1 MSDRSTAEIAGKI
14 AKLVRAIIDIVK
26 GFGQGGWVGAIVQA
40 LKHYWPQILAI
51 AIALILIPLII
62 YCCIPMIYFGYES
75 SEDTE
80 IAALTEQADKLADCY
95 DRYDVYIDDWVEHIA
110 SSVTASGAQNTEKNE
125 TTGDAGTVPE
135 IEYEVTVNGGKIQKN
150 WFIALHVVSV
160 KNDPTAVTE
169 DDIRAFAGRCVSYT
183 VKPAEE
189 TEETDTAAA
198 AESTSEVEPVK
209 MLLEI
214 NYLTPIEIMASCGYT
229 QADENWAR
237 LIHKTLELERN
248 SVVGVLGPV
257 FEDPDWRNHIASD
270 FGYRTNPY
278 VGFHYGVD
286 IGMAMGTP
294 ICAVEDGTVTTSV
307 HGSGGYGYY
316 IIIDHAD
323 GVQTLYAHCS
333 ELLVSVGDEVK
344 KGDVI
349 AKVGSTGRSTGPHVH
364 FEIRID
370 GKCVDPLPYI
380 L

>member
-1 MSDRSTAEIAGKI
+1 MSNRSAAETAGKL
-14 AKLVRAIIDIVK
+14 AKFIRSIIDIVK
-26 GFGQGGWVGAIVQA
+26 GFGQGGWVGAIIQA
-40 LKHYWPQILAI
+40 VKHYWPQILAI
-51 AIALILIPLII
+51 AIALILIPLVI

-80 IAALTEQADKLADCY
+80 IAALTEQAGKLADCY
-95 DRYDVYIDDWVEHIA
+95 DQYDVYIDDWVEQIQ
-110 SSVTASGAQNTEKNE
+110 SSITATGAQNTETNE
-125 TTGDAGTVPE
+125 TSGDTGTE
-135 IEYEVTVNGGKIQKN
+135 QETEYEVTVNGGKIQKN

-169 DDIRAFAGRCVSYT
+169 EDIRDFAGKCVAYT

-189 TEETDTAAA
+189 TAAA
-198 AESTSEVEPVK
+198 MATESTSEVELVK

-214 NYLTPIEIMASCGYT
+214 NYLTPKEIMASCGYT

-237 LIHKTLELERN
+237 LIHKTLEKERN
-248 SVVGVLGPV
+248 SVVGVLGPI

-294 ICAVEDGTVTTSV
+294 ICAVKDGTVTTSI

-364 FEIRID
+364 FEVRIN
-370 GKCVDPLPYI
+370 GECVDPLPYI

>member
-14 AKLVRAIIDIVK
+14 AKLIRAIIDIVK

-40 LKHYWPQILAI
+40 LKHYGPQILAV
-51 AIALILIPLII
+51 AIALVLIPLII

-95 DRYDVYIDDWVEHIA
+95 DKYDVYIDDWVEQIT
-110 SSVTASGAQNTEKNE
+110 SSVTAPGAQNTETNE
-125 TTGDAGTVPE
+125 TTGDAGTVTE
-135 IEYEVTVNGGKIQKN
+135 TEYEVTVNGGKIQKN

-160 KNDPTAVTE
+160 KNDLTTVTE
-169 DDIRAFAGRCVSYT
+169 DDIRAFAGRCIAYK
-183 VKPAEE
+183 VKLAEE
-189 TEETDTAAA
+189 TEETDTAAEM
-198 AESTSEVEPVK
+198 ESTSEAAPLK

-248 SVVGVLGPV
+248 SVVGILGPI

-270 FGYRTNPY
+270 FGYRTRPY
-278 VGFHYGVD
+278 VGFHNGVD

-294 ICAVEDGTVTTSV
+294 ICAVKDGTVITSV

-344 KGDVI
+344 KGDII

-370 GKCVDPLPYI
+370 GERVDPLPYI

>member
-26 GFGQGGWVGAIVQA
+26 GFGQGGWVGAIIQA
-40 LKHYWPQILAI
+40 VKHYWPQILAI

-75 SEDTE
+75 SQDTE
-80 IAALTEQADKLADCY
+80 IATLTEQAVKLADCY
-95 DRYDVYIDDWVEHIA
+95 DKYDVYIDDWVEHIT
-110 SSVTASGAQNTEKNE
+110 SSVTASGAQNTETNE
-125 TTGDAGTVPE
+125 TAGAAGTVPE
-135 IEYEVTVNGGKIQKN
+135 TEYEVTVNGGKIQKN

-160 KNDPTAVTE
+160 KNDPAVVTE
-169 DDIRAFAGRCVSYT
+169 DDIRAFAGRCIAYT
-183 VKPAEE
+183 VKIAEE
-189 TEETDTAAA
+189 TEKTDTAAT
-198 AESTSEVEPVK
+198 ENPSEPAPVK

-294 ICAVEDGTVTTSV
+294 ICAVDDGTVTTSIC
-307 HGSGGYGYY
+307 GSGGYGYY

-370 GKCVDPLPYI
+370 GNCVDPLPYI

>member
-14 AKLVRAIIDIVK
+14 AKLIRAIIDIVK

-40 LKHYWPQILAI
+40 LKHYGPQILAV

-80 IAALTEQADKLADCY
+80 FAALTEQADKLADCY
-95 DRYDVYIDDWVEHIA
+95 DKYDVYIDDWVEQIT
-110 SSVTASGAQNTEKNE
+110 SFVTASGAQNTETNE
-125 TTGDAGTVPE
+125 TTGDAGTVTE
-135 IEYEVTVNGGKIQKN
+135 TEYEVTVNGGKIQKN

-160 KNDPTAVTE
+160 QNDPTAVTE
-169 DDIRAFAGRCVSYT
+169 EDIQAFAGRCVAYT

-189 TEETDTAAA
+189 TEETDTAAETERT
-198 AESTSEVEPVK
+198 AEPIK

-214 NYLTPIEIMASCGYT
+214 NYLTPIEIMANCGYT

-237 LIHKTLELERN
+237 LIHKTLEMERN
-248 SVVGVLGPV
+248 SVVGVLGPI
-257 FEDPDWRNHIASD
+257 FENSDWRNHIASD
-270 FGYRTNPY
+270 FGYRTRPY

-294 ICAVEDGTVTTSV
+294 ICAVKDGTVITSV
-307 HGSGGYGYY
+307 HGSSGYGYY

-344 KGDVI
+344 KGDII

-370 GKCVDPLPYI
+370 GERVDPLPYI

>member
-1 MSDRSTAEIAGKI
+1 MSNKSTAETAGKL
-14 AKLVRAIIDIVK
+14 AKFIRSIIDIVK
-26 GFGQGGWVGAIVQA
+26 GFGQGGWVGAIIQA
-40 LKHYWPQILAI
+40 VKHYWPQLLAI
-51 AIALILIPLII
+51 AIALLLIPLVI

-80 IAALTEQADKLADCY
+80 IAALTEQAGKLADCY
-95 DRYDVYIDDWVEHIA
+95 DQYDVYIDDWVEQIQ
-110 SSVTASGAQNTEKNE
+110 SSVTATGVKNTETNG
-125 TTGDAGTVPE
+125 TTNDAGAEQET
-135 IEYEVTVNGGKIQKN
+135 EYEITVNGGKIQKN
-150 WFIALHVVSV
+150 WFIALHAVSV
-160 KNDPTAVTE
+160 KNDPTDVTE
-169 DDIRAFAGRCVSYT
+169 ADIQAFAGRCVGYT
-183 VKPAEE
+183 VKPAENAE
-189 TEETDTAAA
+189 DSDTTEATEDT
-198 AESTSEVEPVK
+198 TEPVK

-237 LIHKTLELERN
+237 LIHKTLEMECN
-248 SVVGVLGPV
+248 SAVGPLGPI

-294 ICAVEDGTVTTSV
+294 ICAVKDGTVTTSV

-364 FEIRID
+364 FEVRIN
-370 GKCVDPLPYI
+370 GECVDPLPYI